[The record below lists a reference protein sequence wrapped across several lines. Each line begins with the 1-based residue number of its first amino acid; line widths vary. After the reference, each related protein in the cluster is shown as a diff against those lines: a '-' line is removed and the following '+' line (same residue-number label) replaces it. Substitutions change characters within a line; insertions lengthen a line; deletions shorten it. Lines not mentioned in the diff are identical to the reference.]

1 MSFLCTVVVNSNGK
15 SIFRLWSTNT
25 KTDLSL
31 LNSLVC
37 AMHYGPHSDFLK
49 IFCETEIPVFLKSKK
64 NKSYFIF

>member
-1 MSFLCTVVVNSNGK
+1 MEKVFFACGQC
-15 SIFRLWSTNT
+15 NT